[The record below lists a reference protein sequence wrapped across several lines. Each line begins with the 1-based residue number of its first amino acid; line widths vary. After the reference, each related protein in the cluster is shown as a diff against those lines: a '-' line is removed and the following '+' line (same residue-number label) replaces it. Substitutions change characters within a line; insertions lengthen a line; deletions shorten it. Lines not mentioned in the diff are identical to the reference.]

1 MKKNFFFFVE
11 AHTEWQW
18 FLYILYMSKGKARCQ
33 NEKVAINSTKTQ
45 QLSLSF
51 ALRAHWM
58 HVVLLRLWFLD
69 SNSTVTF
76 DIFRFNDR
84 PNTNIKQ
91 KKKT

>member
-1 MKKNFFFFVE
+1 MKKKIVE

-51 ALRAHWM
+51 ALRAH
-58 HVVLLRLWFLD
+58 
-69 SNSTVTF
+69 
-76 DIFRFNDR
+76 
-84 PNTNIKQ
+84 
-91 KKKT
+91 